1 MCHGENVKVHEEW
14 DVPVPRTAQARADTW
29 GLKADG
35 EISRHLIVY
44 PRANGTFPSTEKLP
58 ALPIPSN
65 AVDADRPDRKDSQ
78 HSNLAQTPGSF
89 TDGPILIDD
98 DNNDNHVQAKA
109 LRNSGNPIVIDDN
122 SKAEEVA
129 GAVLSEPRQRAFHD
143 SEEEL
148 HRALAGPFDMD
159 TFLASWF
166 GKEASINVGQE
177 DVAKTERG
185 GTTLRMLRGGLWDRL
200 SGI

>member
-1 MCHGENVKVHEEW
+1 M
-14 DVPVPRTAQARADTW
+14 
-29 GLKADG
+29 
-35 EISRHLIVY
+35 
-44 PRANGTFPSTEKLP
+44 
-58 ALPIPSN
+58 
-65 AVDADRPDRKDSQ
+65 
-78 HSNLAQTPGSF
+78 AQTPGGF

-98 DNNDNHVQAKA
+98 DDDNDNHAKA
-109 LRNSGNPIVIDDN
+109 KAVRDSGNPIVIDDD

-148 HRALAGPFDMD
+148 HRALAGPFDMN

-166 GKEASINVGQE
+166 GKEDSIDVGPE
-177 DVAKTERG
+177 DVAKTERKG
-185 GTTLRMLRGGLWDRL
+185 GTTLQMLRGGLWDRL